1 MVTSVI
7 TEKCCVGT
15 FGSPTMLWC
24 RDGTDDGV
32 VVVVTTDAVQE
43 LSVTSLAIG
52 VAGVTCDRPRGTD
65 RNNHNNL
72 H

>member
-1 MVTSVI
+1 
-7 TEKCCVGT
+7 
-15 FGSPTMLWC
+15 MLWC